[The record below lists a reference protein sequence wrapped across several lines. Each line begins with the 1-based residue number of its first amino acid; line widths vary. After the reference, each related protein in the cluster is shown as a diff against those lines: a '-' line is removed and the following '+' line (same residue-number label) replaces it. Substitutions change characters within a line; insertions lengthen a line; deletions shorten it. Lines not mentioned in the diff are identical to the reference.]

1 MNTIKL
7 TAKGETLLEMVSS
20 EDTVE
25 DYNKARVTLNEY
37 EHKFGRGSFDVMKE
51 VLGLTPVEIAEEV
64 EAWKK
69 RNNY

>member
-1 MNTIKL
+1 MNIRL
-7 TAKGETLLEMVSS
+7 SAKGETLLEMVSS

-37 EHKFGRGSFDVMKE
+37 EHKFGRDSFDVMKE
-51 VLGLTPVEIAEEV
+51 VLGLTPKEIAEEV
-64 EAWKK
+64 EVWKK